1 MTWYKNLGIIMLPII
16 VSFFYFP
23 IVLSVFPMANTKML
37 LALLGCVVAGC
48 QMAKKRFAA
57 FDRHLL
63 MISVW
68 ALSVSFVAFFSMTYN
83 ETSDSAYLTYLVSM
97 YVWLMGANAVVSFI
111 RWVHGKYTLTLISN
125 YVIFVCV
132 LQCVLALVIDQ
143 YKSVNIFVH
152 KIMVQGYWVDSVHR
166 LYGIGA
172 LLDTAGIRFS
182 IAIVLLAYLLKNAYK
197 NGLEKYIPWYLAG
210 FLVLTI
216 VGNMIART
224 TSVGV
229 VIALLY
235 LLYSSKNT
243 PTLKK
248 MWLWL
253 VALVLVAVPI
263 TIHFYHTNP
272 AIHKNIRFA
281 FEGFFNLF
289 EKGEWFIASN
299 ETLKGMYVYPET
311 LKTWIIGDGYFSNP
325 KSDPYYTG
333 EIYSGYYKNTDVGY
347 LRFIFYFGV
356 TGLLLF
362 SSFFLQVGRSCIQR
376 IPQHKQLIFLLL
388 VVNFVVWFKVSTDI
402 FLVFALLF
410 FLDEETEDK
419 MQDLLLDK

>member
-23 IVLSVFPMANTKML
+23 IALSVFPMANTKML

-263 TIHFYHTNP
+263 TIYF
-272 AIHKNIRFA
+272 
-281 FEGFFNLF
+281 
-289 EKGEWFIASN
+289 WFCGI
-299 ETLKGMYVYPET
+299 
-311 LKTWIIGDGYFSNP
+311 
-325 KSDPYYTG
+325 
-333 EIYSGYYKNTDVGY
+333 
-347 LRFIFYFGV
+347 
-356 TGLLLF
+356 
-362 SSFFLQVGRSCIQR
+362 
-376 IPQHKQLIFLLL
+376 
-388 VVNFVVWFKVSTDI
+388 
-402 FLVFALLF
+402 
-410 FLDEETEDK
+410 
-419 MQDLLLDK
+419 